1 MIKSIAKK
9 EFISTLR
16 DRRFMALS
24 IIVLLLLLAATVVG
38 LHSYNTLQAERDA
51 AQQTVND
58 QFANSE
64 DRHPHRMAH
73 YGSYAFRPKSSISFL
88 DFGMDSYTG
97 ASVFMEAH
105 KQNSANFSQAQ
116 QSSSLIRFGEMTVAF
131 VLQMLIPL
139 LIIFLCFGAF
149 AQEKETG
156 TLKILL
162 SQGVSLRQVAWA
174 KVAGYSKVVALVV
187 APAMLL
193 ASALLFGK
201 GGFDLSSDVLVR
213 LLLFIGFYLV
223 YFFIFIVLSVVISA
237 LHQRS
242 STALVTLLG
251 IWILCCVIIPKASA
265 NLGATLYTTPTKAQ
279 MDADVHEEVA
289 KGIDGHGSGQDE
301 RTEALKQELFKKYK
315 VSSIEELPVNFDG
328 IRMAA
333 GEEHSTQVYQEHFDE
348 LTNIFRKQN
357 RISEYASFL
366 NPYLAVRHL
375 SMGMA
380 GADFDHYVHFQNE
393 AEQYRYN
400 LAQGLNN
407 IQTTRLKYGDKETRL
422 SSDTWKEFQPF
433 VYETPQAGWALT
445 NHIVSFIAL
454 FMWLALV
461 RLVGMQLIDK
471 TKIA

>member
-1 MIKSIAKK
+1 MVKNIAKK

-16 DRRFMALS
+16 DSRFVALS
-24 IIVLLLLLAATVVG
+24 IMVLLLLLAATVVG
-38 LHSYNTLQAERDA
+38 LHSYNTLQEEREV

-58 QFANSE
+58 QFANSA

-73 YGSYAFRPKSSISFL
+73 YGSYAFRPKSSVSFL
-88 DFGMDSYTG
+88 DFGLDSYTG

-105 KQNSANFSQAQ
+105 RQNSANFSQAQ

-149 AQEKETG
+149 TQERETG

-162 SQGVSLRQVAWA
+162 SQGISLRQVAWA

-187 APAMLL
+187 APALVL
-193 ASALLFGK
+193 ASLLLFGR
-201 GGFDLSSDVLVR
+201 GGFDVDGDVLLR
-213 LLLFIGFYLV
+213 LLLFMFFYLV
-223 YFFIFIVLSVVISA
+223 YFFIFVVLSVVVSA

-289 KGIDGHGSGQDE
+289 KGIDGHSAEDE
-301 RTEALKQELFKKYK
+301 RTEALKQELLEKYK
-315 VSSIEELPVNFDG
+315 VSSVEELPVNFDG

-333 GEEHSTQVYQEHFDE
+333 GEEHSTRVYQEHFEE
-348 LTNIFRKQN
+348 LTDIFESQN
-357 RISEYASFL
+357 RISEYAGFL

-380 GADFDHYVHFQNE
+380 GSDFSHYIHFQNQ
-393 AEQYRYN
+393 AEQYRYH
-400 LAQGLNN
+400 LAQELNH
-407 IQTTRLKYGDKETRL
+407 IQTTQLKYGDKETRL
-422 SSDTWKEFQPF
+422 SSDTWKAFEPF
-433 VYETPQAGWALT
+433 RYEAPQAGWALGR
-445 NHIVSFIAL
+445 HVVSLVAL
-454 FMWLALV
+454 LVWLALV
-461 RLVGMQLIDK
+461 CVLGLRLIDN
-471 TKIA
+471 TNVV

>member
-1 MIKSIAKK
+1 MIKSIARK

-16 DRRFMALS
+16 DSRFMALS

-38 LHSYNTLQAERDA
+38 LNSYRTLQEERDV

-58 QFANSE
+58 QFANSV

-88 DFGMDSYTG
+88 DFGLDSYTG
-97 ASVFMEAH
+97 AAVFMEAH
-105 KQNSANFSQAQ
+105 RQNSANFSQAQ

-149 AQEKETG
+149 TQEKETG

-162 SQGVSLRQVAWA
+162 SQGISLRQVAWA
-174 KVAGYSKVVALVV
+174 KITGYSKVVGLVV
-187 APAMLL
+187 APALVL
-193 ASALLFGK
+193 ASLLLFGR
-201 GGFDLSSDVLVR
+201 GGFELEGDTLLR
-213 LLLFIGFYLV
+213 LLLFILFYLV
-223 YFFIFIVLSVVISA
+223 YFFIFIVLSVVVSS

-242 STALVTLLG
+242 NTALVTLLG

-265 NLGATLYTTPTKAQ
+265 NLGANLYTTPTKAQ

-289 KGIDGHGSGQDE
+289 KGVDGHNSQDE
-301 RTEALKQELFKKYK
+301 RAEALKKELLKKYK
-315 VSSIEELPVNFDG
+315 VSTLEELPVNFDG
-328 IRMAA
+328 VWMAM
-333 GEEHSTQVYQEHFDE
+333 GEEQSSKVFQEHFDE
-348 LTNIFRKQN
+348 LTDIFDKQN
-357 RISEYASFL
+357 SISEYASLL

-380 GADFDHYVHFQNE
+380 GSDFSHYTHFQNK
-393 AEQYRYN
+393 AEEYRYN

-407 IQTTRLKYGDKETRL
+407 IQTTQIKYGEKETRL
-422 SSDTWKEFQPF
+422 SSDTWKNFKPF
-433 VYETPQAGWALT
+433 TYETPHAGWALG
-445 NHIVSFIAL
+445 NHLVSL
-454 FMWLALV
+454 LAL
-461 RLVGMQLIDK
+461 LVWLVLVSTVGIRLIDK
-471 TKIA
+471 TKVA

>member
-38 LHSYNTLQAERDA
+38 LHSYNTLQAEREA
-51 AQQTVND
+51 AQQTAND
-58 QFANSE
+58 QFANAE
-64 DRHPHRMAH
+64 ARHPHRMAH
-73 YGSYAFRPKSSISFL
+73 YGSFAFRPKSSISFL

-97 ASVFMEAH
+97 ASMFLEAH

-149 AQEKETG
+149 TQEKETG

-187 APAMLL
+187 APALLL
-193 ASALLFGK
+193 ASVLLFGK
-201 GGFDLSSDVLVR
+201 GGFDVSGDVLVR

-223 YFFIFIVLSVVISA
+223 YFFIFIVLSVVVSA

-251 IWILCCVIIPKASA
+251 IWILCCVIIPKATA

-289 KGIDGHGSGQDE
+289 KGINGHGSGQDE
-301 RTEALKQELFKKYK
+301 RTEALKQELLAKYK
-315 VSSIEELPVNFDG
+315 VSTVEELPVNFDG
-328 IRMAA
+328 VRMAA
-333 GEEHSTQVYQEHFDE
+333 GEEHSTQVYQEHFEE
-348 LTNIFRKQN
+348 LTGIFRKQN
-357 RISEYASFL
+357 RISEFASFL

-380 GADFDHYVHFQNE
+380 GADFNHYVHFQNE

-400 LAQGLNN
+400 LAQGLNH
-407 IQTTRLKYGDKETRL
+407 IQSTRLKYGDKETRL
-422 SSDTWKEFQPF
+422 STDTWKEFQPF
-433 VYETPQAGWALT
+433 VYETPQAGWALG
-445 NHIVSFIAL
+445 NHLVSFIAL

-461 RLVGMQLIDK
+461 CLVGVRLIDK
-471 TKIA
+471 TKVA

>member
-24 IIVLLLLLAATVVG
+24 LIVLLLLLAATVVG
-38 LHSYNTLQAERDA
+38 LHSYNTLQAEREA
-51 AQQTVND
+51 AQQTAND
-58 QFANSE
+58 QFANAE
-64 DRHPHRMAH
+64 ARHPHRMAH
-73 YGSYAFRPKSSISFL
+73 YGSFAFRPKSSISFL

-97 ASVFMEAH
+97 ASVFLEAH

-149 AQEKETG
+149 TQEKETG

-162 SQGVSLRQVAWA
+162 SQGVSMRQVAWA

-187 APAMLL
+187 APALLL
-193 ASALLFGK
+193 ASLLLFGR
-201 GGFDLSSDVLVR
+201 GGFELDGGLLQR

-223 YFFIFIVLSVVISA
+223 YFFIFIVLSVVVSA
-237 LHQRS
+237 RHQRS

-251 IWILCCVIIPKASA
+251 IWILCCVIIPKATA

-279 MDADVHEEVA
+279 MEADVHEEVS
-289 KGIDGHGSGQDE
+289 KGIDGHSSGQDE
-301 RTEALKQELFKKYK
+301 RTELLKQELLKKYK

-333 GEEHSTQVYQEHFDE
+333 GEEHSTQVYQEHFEE
-348 LTNIFRKQN
+348 LTGIFRKQN

-380 GADFDHYVHFQNE
+380 GSDFNHYVHFQQE

-400 LAQGLNN
+400 LAQGLNH
-407 IQTTRLKYGDKETRL
+407 IQASRLKYGDKETRL
-422 SSDTWKEFQPF
+422 GSDTWKEFKPF
-433 VYETPQAGWALT
+433 HYETPQASWALG
-445 NHIVSFIAL
+445 NHLVSFIAL
-454 FMWLALV
+454 FMWLAV
-461 RLVGMQLIDK
+461 VCWAGMKLIDNS
-471 TKIA
+471 KIA

>member
-1 MIKSIAKK
+1 MIKSISNK

-16 DRRFMALS
+16 DSRFMALS
-24 IIVLLLLLAATVVG
+24 IIVLLLLLASTVVG

-58 QFANSE
+58 QFANSA

-73 YGSYAFRPKSSISFL
+73 YGFYAFRPKSSISFL

-97 ASVFMEAH
+97 ASVFLEAH
-105 KQNSANFSQAQ
+105 KQNNSNFSQAQ

-149 AQEKETG
+149 TQEKETG

-187 APAMLL
+187 APALVL
-193 ASALLFGK
+193 AGLLLFGR
-201 GGFDLSSDVLVR
+201 GGFELDGDLLQR

-223 YFFIFIVLSVVISA
+223 YFFIFIVLSVVVSA
-237 LHQRS
+237 VHQRS

-251 IWILCCVIIPKASA
+251 IWILCCVIIPKATA

-301 RTEALKQELFKKYK
+301 RTEALKQELLEKYK
-315 VSSIEELPVNFDG
+315 VSSVEELPVNFDG

-333 GEEHSTQVYQEHFDE
+333 GEEHSTRVFQEHHDE
-348 LTNIFRKQN
+348 LTGIFRKQN
-357 RISEYASFL
+357 RISEYAGFL

-380 GADFDHYVHFQNE
+380 GSDFNHYVHFQKE

-400 LAQGLNN
+400 LAQGLNH
-407 IQTTRLKYGDKETRL
+407 IQATRLRYGDKETRL
-422 SSDTWKEFQPF
+422 GSDTWREFQPF
-433 VYETPQAGWALT
+433 VYETPQASWTLR
-445 NHIVSFIAL
+445 NHFVSVIAL
-454 FMWLALV
+454 FMWLAMVCLA
-461 RLVGMQLIDK
+461 GMKLIDNS
-471 TKIA
+471 KIA

>member
-1 MIKSIAKK
+1 MVRSIAQK

-16 DRRFMALS
+16 DSRFVVLS
-24 IIVLLLLLAATVVG
+24 AIVLLLLLAATVVG
-38 LHSYNTLQAERDA
+38 LHSYSTLQAEREV

-64 DRHPHRMAH
+64 ARHPHRMAH
-73 YGSYAFRPKSSISFL
+73 YGSFAFRPKSSISFL

-97 ASVFMEAH
+97 ASVFLEAH

-149 AQEKETG
+149 TQEKETG

-162 SQGVSLRQVAWA
+162 SQGTSLRQVAWA
-174 KVAGYSKVVALVV
+174 KIAGYSKVVVLVV
-187 APAMLL
+187 APALVL
-193 ASALLFGK
+193 AALLLFGR
-201 GGFDLSSDVLVR
+201 GGFELNGDLLQR

-223 YFFIFIVLSVVISA
+223 YFFIFIVLSVVVSA

-279 MDADVHEEVA
+279 LEADVHEEVA
-289 KGIDGHGSGQDE
+289 KGIDGHSSGQDE
-301 RTEALKQELFKKYK
+301 RTEALKKELLEKYK
-315 VSSIEELPVNFDG
+315 VSSVEELPVNFDG

-333 GEEHSTQVYQEHFDE
+333 GEEHSTKVYQEHFDE
-348 LTNIFRKQN
+348 LTDIFRQQN
-357 RISEYASFL
+357 RISEYAGFL

-380 GADFDHYVHFQNE
+380 GSDFNHYVHFQNE

-400 LAQGLNN
+400 LAQGLNH
-407 IQTTRLKYGDKETRL
+407 IQATQLKYGDKETRL
-422 SSDTWKEFQPF
+422 STVTWKVFQPF
-433 VYETPQAGWALT
+433 VYVTPQATWALA
-445 NHIVSFIAL
+445 NHLVSFIAL
-454 FMWLALV
+454 LVWLVLV
-461 RLVGMQLIDK
+461 CTVGMKLIDK
-471 TKIA
+471 TKVA